1 MVKRI
6 IAAVRAAKGT
16 KVVGRGRFMAR
27 DSDGPGSINKAKRN
41 RPALKNRSASTDSPA
56 TADDRTTT
64 KRPLTFKP
72 SDRRDQPIIQN
83 PIRSKTLDDGQ
94 AKRWSEVQ
102 TKSSR
107 PGRSSSISPK
117 ICDFLL
123 TLGDEDKSRLP
134 QRAYRA
140 LRHAITHLHL
150 PPGQMFLEREVVEA
164 MNMSRTPVRE
174 ALVRLEVEGWV
185 HLTPRHGFSVAP
197 ILQSDLRDLYE
208 VVENLD
214 GLAGRLAA
222 SHITDEQLGQLEVL
236 IKRQGDA
243 LEANDLVTWA
253 ELDDDFHKRIIAS
266 AENRSLRTIMDSHA
280 DQIYR
285 ARLYTVG
292 ARPKPMRSIEEH
304 IAIVAA
310 MRASNGEAAQRLME
324 SHQHRTLKEIL
335 DALRTIQGDM

>member
-6 IAAVRAAKGT
+6 IATVRAAKGT
-16 KVVGRGRFMAR
+16 KVAGRGRFMAL
-27 DSDGPGSINKAKRN
+27 DYDGPGSINKAKRN
-41 RPALKNRSASTDSPA
+41 RPALKNGSASTD
-56 TADDRTTT
+56 DDRTTT

-150 PPGQMFLEREVVEA
+150 PPGQMFL
-164 MNMSRTPVRE
+164 
-174 ALVRLEVEGWV
+174 
-185 HLTPRHGFSVAP
+185 
-197 ILQSDLRDLYE
+197 
-208 VVENLD
+208 
-214 GLAGRLAA
+214 
-222 SHITDEQLGQLEVL
+222 
-236 IKRQGDA
+236 
-243 LEANDLVTWA
+243 
-253 ELDDDFHKRIIAS
+253 
-266 AENRSLRTIMDSHA
+266 
-280 DQIYR
+280 
-285 ARLYTVG
+285 
-292 ARPKPMRSIEEH
+292 
-304 IAIVAA
+304 
-310 MRASNGEAAQRLME
+310 
-324 SHQHRTLKEIL
+324 
-335 DALRTIQGDM
+335 